1 MLMSCTMGSSYKVA
15 ALEWNNATKYRKF
28 LEKRPDILQ
37 IGEKLDDRQQRGAQE
52 PTKE

>member
-1 MLMSCTMGSSYKVA
+1 MHLRFLTIRD
-15 ALEWNNATKYRKF
+15 EKYRKF

-37 IGEKLDDRQQRGAQE
+37 ITEKPDDHQQRGAQE

>member
-1 MLMSCTMGSSYKVA
+1 MWD
-15 ALEWNNATKYRKF
+15 EKYRKF

-37 IGEKLDDRQQRGAQE
+37 ITGKPDDHQQRGAQE

>member
-1 MLMSCTMGSSYKVA
+1 VH
-15 ALEWNNATKYRKF
+15 EKYRKF

-37 IGEKLDDRQQRGAQE
+37 ITEKPDDHQQRRAQE

>member
-1 MLMSCTMGSSYKVA
+1 MWMK
-15 ALEWNNATKYRKF
+15 KYRKF

-37 IGEKLDDRQQRGAQE
+37 ITKKPDDHQQLGAQE